1 MIIEFIGSTGAGKTT
16 LISEIQR
23 KLAQTTEVVTS
34 FEVIASPLGLRR
46 VTHLTVRNLI
56 QELVGFPFF
65 VGTLYRHK
73 AIIAFMLKMLARQA
87 SFSLFT
93 INNLRSLERKIGVD
107 EVIKRRQHDRIIL
120 VDEGPLLLAH
130 NVFVY
135 SGAHYTSEEITRF
148 ASLVPLPDI
157 IIYIKAPMDILIQR
171 SLQRTDPPRE
181 MKSRNRELIEKHIVQ
196 AIKMFDQLI
205 AAESIRS
212 RLLIVENSDSNHH
225 GYNKAVDD
233 IVEFIRRSESADKD
247 DLMHHQSIS
256 KGLKKT

>member
-16 LISEIQR
+16 LISEVR
-23 KLAQTTEVVTS
+23 HRLAQTTEVTTS
-34 FEVIASPLGLRR
+34 FDAVASPLGLRG

-65 VGTLYRHK
+65 IGSLYRHK
-73 AIIAFMLKMLARQA
+73 AIIVFILRMLARQA
-87 SFSLFT
+87 SFSFFT

-107 EVIKRRQHDRIIL
+107 EIIKRRQHDKIIL

-135 SGAHYTSEEITRF
+135 SGAHYTCEEIARF

-157 IIYIKAPMDILIQR
+157 IIYIKVPMDILVQR

-181 MKSRNRELIEKHIVQ
+181 MRSRDRELIEKHINRAV
-196 AIKMFDQLI
+196 KMFDQLI
-205 AAESIRS
+205 AAENIQA
-212 RLLIVENSDSNHH
+212 RLLIVENPDSNHQ

-233 IVEFIRRSESADKD
+233 IIEFILSYELAAKN
-247 DLMHHQSIS
+247 I
-256 KGLKKT
+256 

>member
-23 KLAQTTEVVTS
+23 RLAQTTEVATS
-34 FEVIASPLGLRR
+34 FDVVAAPLGLRR

-65 VGTLYRHK
+65 IGSLNRHK
-73 AIIAFMLKMLARQA
+73 AIIVFVLRMLARQA
-87 SFSLFT
+87 SFSFFT

-107 EVIKRRQHDRIIL
+107 EIIKRRQHNKFIL

-135 SGAHYTSEEITRF
+135 SGAHYTGEEITRF
-148 ASLVPLPDI
+148 AGLVPLPDI
-157 IIYIKAPMDILIQR
+157 IIYIRVPIDILVQR

-181 MKSRNRELIEKHIVQ
+181 MRSGNRELIEKHINRAV
-196 AIKMFDQLI
+196 KMFDQFI
-205 AAESIRS
+205 AAENIQA
-212 RLLIVENSDSNHH
+212 RLLIVENSDFSH
-225 GYNKAVDD
+225 GHNKVVDD
-233 IVEFIRRSESADKD
+233 IVQFILQYEIAGKN
-247 DLMHHQSIS
+247 
-256 KGLKKT
+256 T